1 MEDQSWWVQDR
12 CGRACGSGL
21 ISYLVPDRCLLLP
34 WHQCEYPCLFSIFL
48 TPHPNLPWLPVPWLN
63 PLGPLPL
70 SLSLSPLLWPGPP
83 SLASPSHILKQF
95 LKTCSSMSL
104 TCPSEEG
111 GHSVRG
117 PRPGLPSLHSTCLSP
132 DTEALPAPHSA
143 ESTEN
148 WHWKRHLINA
158 QQMERCSRRGVPFST
173 TKT

>member
-1 MEDQSWWVQDR
+1 
-12 CGRACGSGL
+12 
-21 ISYLVPDRCLLLP
+21 
-34 WHQCEYPCLFSIFL
+34 
-48 TPHPNLPWLPVPWLN
+48 
-63 PLGPLPL
+63 
-70 SLSLSPLLWPGPP
+70 
-83 SLASPSHILKQF
+83 
-95 LKTCSSMSL
+95 MSL

-173 TKT
+173 TKKNLRMGKKIPSAFWRPSPLSPSWESRSTFTHLNVTWESLQPDLYFHWAPKYLPHRKPLWGQGAWPKILSKILHFPLYQIIHTDKGLTNVENGHLHSELHTC